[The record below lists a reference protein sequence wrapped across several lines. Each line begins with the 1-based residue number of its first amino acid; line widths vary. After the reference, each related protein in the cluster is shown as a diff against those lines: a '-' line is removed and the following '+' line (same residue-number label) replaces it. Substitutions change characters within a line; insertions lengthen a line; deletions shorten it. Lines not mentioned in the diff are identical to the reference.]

1 MSHIL
6 ENGDFQC
13 MLKTYCYDF
22 CDFYEGI
29 LGAHLTWLYSKY
41 ENIVVLCIGSFFDLF
56 INTLGESEVLDIIHH
71 IWQSFSSPGCDP
83 WMQVETPALD

>member
-6 ENGDFQC
+6 ENDDFQC

-22 CDFYEGI
+22 YDFYEGI
-29 LGAHLTWLYSKY
+29 LGTHLIWLYSKCG
-41 ENIVVLCIGSFFDLF
+41 NIVVLCLDRFFDLF
-56 INTLGESEVLDIIHH
+56 MNTLRDSRILDIIHH

-83 WMQVETPALD
+83 WMQVEIPALD